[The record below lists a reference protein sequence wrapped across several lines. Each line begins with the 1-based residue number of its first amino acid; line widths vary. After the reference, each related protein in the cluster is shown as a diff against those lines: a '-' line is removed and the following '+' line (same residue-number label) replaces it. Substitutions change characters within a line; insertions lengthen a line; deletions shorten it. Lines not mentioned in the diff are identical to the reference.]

1 MPMTRSEIG
10 AAFLEM
16 EPNLNEI
23 IMDEYEKEPSIG
35 RQIFNVDKI
44 DTPFINDEAFS
55 GIQNFE
61 EKDEGEEGAIA
72 RISHLYPKQYVPITY
87 SLLLRYSYE
96 TMADD
101 KLKIITK
108 ASASMGESARITDD
122 ILAANILNTAF
133 STTGPDSTYLCSI
146 SHPLVSG
153 GTTWR
158 NRPTNGMAF
167 NRTSL
172 ALAIV
177 DWMDEQKNETGQK
190 VNFDLAYLVH
200 PATPFL
206 DVHETLESINR
217 PDTANNAINVIKS
230 NFQIKPVTWMRIND
244 PDFWFLMAPVGKHSV
259 KIIDRAKF
267 SQEHGANG
275 EAGYLWTRG
284 EFRADY
290 GWSKPQGVYGS
301 PGIGG

>member
-1 MPMTRSEIG
+1 MPMTRSEIA

-16 EPNLNEI
+16 KANINAV

-35 RQIFNVDKI
+35 RQIFNVEKI
-44 DTPFINDEAFS
+44 DTPFINDEAFA
-55 GIQNFE
+55 GIGNFE
-61 EKDEGEEGAIA
+61 EKDEGEEGAIG
-72 RISHLYPKQYVPITY
+72 RINYLYPKQYVPITY

-101 KLKIITK
+101 KLGIIKK
-108 ASASMGESARITDD
+108 ASKAMGSSAAITDD
-122 ILAANILNTAF
+122 ILAANTLNTAF
-133 STTGPDSTYLCSI
+133 SSTGPDGTYLCST

-158 NRPTNGMAF
+158 NRPTNGFAF
-167 NRTSL
+167 NRTNL
-172 ALAIV
+172 ALALV

-190 VNFDLAYLVH
+190 INYDVAYLVH

-206 DVHETLESINR
+206 DVHEVLESIER
-217 PDTANNAINVIKS
+217 SDTANRAKNVIKS
-230 NFQIKPVTWMRIND
+230 NFSIKPVTWKRIND
-244 PDFWFLMAPVGKHSV
+244 PKLWFLLAPVGSHQI
-259 KIIDRAKF
+259 KIIDRDKF
-267 SQEHGANG
+267 TQEHGSNG

-290 GWSKPQGVYGS
+290 GWSKPQGIWGS